1 MFFRFLNIFKSD
13 KIRISCTMSIIRRF
27 SFSILR
33 SVLTLL
39 LITMALYATVMLTPP
54 ETLASLYMPE
64 NTSPRMTEE
73 MYQKMLEGIIEKYHL
88 DDPFPVQYVRWAGN
102 LLKGNWGYSPNLQED
117 VFTGLVRRAPATLEL
132 TFYAMLIYF
141 PLGLLSGV
149 LAGTRKKGMADRLF
163 RATAFVATSLTPMIL
178 AILMMVVFYIT
189 LRWFAPGRLGTAFA
203 PIITA
208 DGFKSYTGFLTID
221 GLLNNNPALTLDALR
236 HLAMPALTLAF
247 AQWAILGRITRAT
260 VIEENQKEYIIAG
273 RARGLRERT
282 LAWRYAL
289 GNAAA
294 PVLTHTMLS
303 AASLMTNVFV
313 VEIIFSYPGLSTVGV
328 KSLAFIPDAP
338 SATGFAIFS
347 TIIVLAI
354 TTLLD
359 FLKVLVDPR
368 LREDS

>member
-1 MFFRFLNIFKSD
+1 
-13 KIRISCTMSIIRRF
+13 MSILRRF

-39 LITMALYATVMLTPP
+39 LITSALYATVMLTPP

-64 NTSPRMTEE
+64 RTSPRMTEE
-73 MYQKMLEGIIEKYHL
+73 MYEELLQDMVEKYHL
-88 DDPFPVQYVRWAGN
+88 DDPFPVQYAYWAGN

-117 VFTGLVRRAPATLEL
+117 VFTGLARRAPATLEL
-132 TFYAMLIYF
+132 TFYAILLYF

-149 LAGTRKKGMADRLF
+149 LAGTRKKGVTDRLF

-178 AILMMVVFYIT
+178 AIIMIVVFYII

-203 PIITA
+203 PMIA
-208 DGFKSYTGFLTID
+208 AEGYKSYTGFVTID
-221 GLLNNNPALTLDALR
+221 GLLNNNPELSLDALR

-260 VIEENQKEYIIAG
+260 IIEENEKEYIIAG

-289 GNAAA
+289 GNVAA
-294 PVLTHTMLS
+294 PVLTHSMLS

-313 VEIIFSYPGLSTVGV
+313 VEIIFNYPGLSTVGV

-338 SATGFAIFS
+338 SAMGFAIYS
-347 TIIVLAI
+347 TVLVLII

-359 FLKVLVDPR
+359 FLKVVIDPR
-368 LREDS
+368 LRVSA

>member
-1 MFFRFLNIFKSD
+1 M
-13 KIRISCTMSIIRRF
+13 ISTNQSMSILRRF

-39 LITMALYATVMLTPP
+39 LITSALYATVMLTPP
-54 ETLASLYMPE
+54 ETLASLYMPKR
-64 NTSPRMTEE
+64 TSPRMTEE
-73 MYQKMLEGIIEKYHL
+73 MYEQLLQDMVEKYHL
-88 DDPFPVQYVRWAGN
+88 DDPFPVQYYYWAGN

-117 VFTGLVRRAPATLEL
+117 VFPGLVRRAPATLEL
-132 TFYAMLIYF
+132 TFYAILIYF

-149 LAGTRKKGMADRLF
+149 LAGTRKKGVIDRLF
-163 RATAFVATSLTPMIL
+163 RSIAFVATSLTPMIL
-178 AILMMVVFYIT
+178 AIMMMVIFYIT

-203 PIITA
+203 PLITA
-208 DGFKSYTGFLTID
+208 EGYISYTGFVTID
-221 GLLNNNPALTLDALR
+221 GLLNNNPELSLDALR

-260 VIEENQKEYIIAG
+260 VIEENEKEYIIAG

-282 LAWRYAL
+282 LAFRYAL

-294 PVLTHTMLS
+294 PVLTHSILS

-313 VEIIFSYPGLSTVGV
+313 VEIIFNYPGLSTVGV

-338 SATGFAIFS
+338 SAMGFAIYS
-347 TIIVLAI
+347 TVLVLI
-354 TTLLD
+354 LTTLLD
-359 FLKVLVDPR
+359 FLKVVIDPR
-368 LREDS
+368 LRESA

>member
-1 MFFRFLNIFKSD
+1 
-13 KIRISCTMSIIRRF
+13 MSILRRF

-33 SVLTLL
+33 SVVTLF
-39 LITMALYATVMLTPP
+39 LITAALYATVMLTPP
-54 ETLASLYMPE
+54 ETRASLYMPKR
-64 NTSPRMTEE
+64 TSPRMTEE
-73 MYQKMLEGIIEKYHL
+73 MYEELLQQMVEKYRL
-88 DDPFPVQYVRWAGN
+88 DAPFPVQYFSWAGH
-102 LLKGNWGYSPNLQED
+102 LIRGNWGYSPNLQED
-117 VFTGLVRRAPATLEL
+117 VFTGLMRRAPATLEL
-132 TFYAMLIYF
+132 TFYAIVIYF

-149 LAGTRKKGMADRLF
+149 LSGTQKKGVLDRLF

-178 AILMMVVFYIT
+178 AIIMMVVFYIT
-189 LRWFAPGRLGTAFA
+189 LRWFAPGRLGSAYAAF
-203 PIITA
+203 ISSENFT
-208 DGFKSYTGFLTID
+208 SYTGFLTID
-221 GLLNNNPALTLDALR
+221 GLLNNNPKLSLDALR

-260 VIEENQKEYIIAG
+260 VIEENQKDYVTAG

-294 PVLTHTMLS
+294 PVLTHSILT

-313 VEIIFSYPGLSTVGV
+313 VEIIFNYPGLSTVGV

-338 SATGFAIFS
+338 SAMGFAIYS
-347 TIIVLAI
+347 TVLVLVL

-359 FLKVLVDPR
+359 LLKAVVDPR
-368 LREDS
+368 LRENF